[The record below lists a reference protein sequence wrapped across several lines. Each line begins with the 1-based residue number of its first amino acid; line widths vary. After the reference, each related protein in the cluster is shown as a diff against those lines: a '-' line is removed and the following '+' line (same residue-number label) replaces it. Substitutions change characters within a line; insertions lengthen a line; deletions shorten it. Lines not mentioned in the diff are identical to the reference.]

1 MIKSGFIISALFV
14 TITAF
19 ALSKNFPKELAQADN
34 ATTTILNANG
44 TALLNENVSTPMV
57 KAVESLKRTINESE
71 VKIVEDELS
80 FESSSSFSDED
91 SFEAIE
97 EDDDE
102 IEILPGFELTED
114 FFKDVD
120 EDLESEI
127 DPDFLLVFVMDE
139 STMNKNET
147 FEEEE
152 MKESDF

>member
-1 MIKSGFIISALFV
+1 MNKNGAVASYLIIGFLFV
-14 TITAF
+14 TTNAF
-19 ALSKNFPKELAQADN
+19 VLPNKIPKELAQADN
-34 ATTTILNANG
+34 AATTIQNANG
-44 TALLNENVSTPMV
+44 TALLNENVTTPMV

-139 STMNKNET
+139 PTMK
-147 FEEEE
+147 
-152 MKESDF
+152 KK